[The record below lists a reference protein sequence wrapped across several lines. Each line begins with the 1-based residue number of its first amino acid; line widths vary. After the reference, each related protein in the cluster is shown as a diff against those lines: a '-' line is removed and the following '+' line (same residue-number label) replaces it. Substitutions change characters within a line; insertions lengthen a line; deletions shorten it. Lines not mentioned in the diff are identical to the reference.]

1 MIKAFSIGFNV
12 IVNDCSCLK
21 SHFGLLI
28 IDFLITKD
36 KTPLVSGEKVRDIA
50 YLAAFVSA
58 IPIIFTGSKIPTFT
72 IGNQCF
78 GGICVS

>member
-1 MIKAFSIGFNV
+1 
-12 IVNDCSCLK
+12 
-21 SHFGLLI
+21 
-28 IDFLITKD
+28 LITKD
-36 KTPLVSGEKVRDIA
+36 KIPLVSGEKVRDLA

-58 IPIIFTGSKIPTFT
+58 IPITFTGSKIPTFT